1 MTYKWDAQVAEKYA
15 KELAT
20 KICEENYND
29 ADSLDGDQILEAT
42 SVRQVNFLIIR
53 SLYNRWQEETRRL
66 QSPYFD
72 FAHPEVQDAL
82 SEFMNILSQFI
93 AVRQKEFEPLL
104 VGAIMDTLQLGMKP
118 SEYFSKILRD
128 LPNFRLSGQWVDR
141 NRNYFKI
148 NTWVFDELKKIAA
161 ENPSMYANEVI
172 ELIHAKLKERDTDS
186 IEEVLTAFSEIVA
199 IPSGF
204 TEPEKVEV
212 VEVENKPSKSF
223 FDSIVEEK
231 LISRIRETSANQP
244 AERRSIVEPEPQA
257 IKLEIAKPLVVEPPT
272 AVVSVTEEIK
282 ETVVMPSRA
291 VPTIEV
297 EKLETRSVNE
307 KHVIVTQSLND
318 KATTTGM
325 MTDYHRLSKVD
336 SIRKSVSLNQRYL
349 FTKHLFGG
357 NVDAYNKSID
367 ELDQL
372 YSFEDAQNLV
382 IREYVP
388 QYLWNVKSV
397 EVEEFFEILRRRFS

>member
-1 MTYKWDAQVAEKYA
+1 MIYKWDAQVAEKYA

-29 ADSLDGDQILEAT
+29 TDSLDGNQILSAT
-42 SVRQVNFLIIR
+42 SVHQVNLLVIR

-72 FAHPEVQDAL
+72 FTHPEVQDAL

-104 VGAIMDTLQLGMKP
+104 VGAIVDTLQLGMKP

-128 LPNFRLSGQWVDR
+128 LPNFRISGQWVER

-148 NTWVFDELKKIAA
+148 NTWVFDELKKIAV

-172 ELIHAKLKERDTDS
+172 ELIHAKLNERDTDS
-186 IEEVLTAFSEIVA
+186 IEETLTAFSEIVA
-199 IPSGF
+199 VQSRF

-223 FDSIVEEK
+223 FDSIVEDK
-231 LISRIRETSANQP
+231 LTSRIRETSANQSV
-244 AERRSIVEPEPQA
+244 ERHSLIEFEPQV
-257 IKLEIAKPLVVEPPT
+257 IKSEIVNLIVVEQPT
-272 AVVSVTEEIK
+272 AVVSVREEI

-291 VPTIEV
+291 VPTV
-297 EKLETRSVNE
+297 EAEKFEIRSVNE
-307 KHVIVTQSLND
+307 KHVKVTQSLND
-318 KATTTGM
+318 KATMTGM

-336 SIRKSVSLNQRYL
+336 SIRKSISLNQRYL
-349 FTKHLFGG
+349 FTKNLFRD
-357 NVDAYNKSID
+357 NVDAYNKSVD

-382 IREYVP
+382 TREYVR
-388 QYLWNVKSV
+388 QYSWNMTSV

>member
-15 KELAT
+15 KELTT

-29 ADSLDGDQILEAT
+29 TDSLDGNQILDAT
-42 SVRQVNFLIIR
+42 SVRQVNLLIIR

-72 FAHPEVQDAL
+72 FSHPEVQDAL

-141 NRNYFKI
+141 HRNYFKI
-148 NTWVFDELKKIAA
+148 NAWVFDELKKIAA
-161 ENPSMYANEVI
+161 ENPLMYANEVI
-172 ELIHAKLKERDTDS
+172 ELVNVKLKEGDTDS
-186 IEEVLTAFSEIVA
+186 IKEVLTVFNEIVA
-199 IPSGF
+199 TPSGLI
-204 TEPEKVEV
+204 EPEEAEV
-212 VEVENKPSKSF
+212 AEAEHKPSKSF
-223 FDSIVEEK
+223 FDSIVEDK
-231 LISRIRETSANQP
+231 LTSRIRETSANQP
-244 AERRSIVEPEPQA
+244 IERSPVIKPEIV
-257 IKLEIAKPLVVEPPT
+257 KPIVVEQPT
-272 AVVSVTEEIK
+272 AVASVREEIK

-291 VPTIEV
+291 VPIIEV
-297 EKLETRSVNE
+297 KKSEIRSVNE
-307 KHVIVTQSLND
+307 KHVKVIQSLND

-336 SIRKSVSLNQRYL
+336 SIRKSISLNQRYL

-372 YSFEDAQNLV
+372 YSFEDARNLV
-382 IREYVP
+382 TREYVP
-388 QYLWNVKSV
+388 RYLWNVKGA